1 MGPLKKDT
9 RVKMSAAYLFPS
21 SFSVITT
28 SLMCQ
33 YASPFTFFPSLGVW
47 PRQIP
52 AMSPRFLDENSNLS
66 TFPLKT
72 REEKK
77 QAYWT
82 STRLKPPPYFD
93 VTPQSICSARNKFF
107 FF

>member
-1 MGPLKKDT
+1 MEPLKKET
-9 RVKMSAAYLFPS
+9 RVKTSADYLFPS

-28 SLMCQ
+28 SLTCQ

-66 TFPLKT
+66 TFPLKMS
-72 REEKK
+72 EKK
-77 QAYWT
+77 NKHVGPLLGLNHLLTPT
-82 STRLKPPPYFD
+82 SSHSQFALR
-93 VTPQSICSARNKFF
+93 VINFF
-107 FF
+107 F